1 MARTSVGRKFSRAS
15 SSVTTT
21 PSVSSTSLPT
31 TAKAAAMVMPP
42 KDNMRN
48 RRSPRNNKKRTVHPI
63 YSSNATDIHS
73 NDALTPTNHN
83 DIPPPSVLITLPP
96 PQQPLLL
103 EGDEM
108 FISQNGKSHT
118 VYQLK
123 DRSKGITTDT
133 DIILQEIYD
142 IEHARKTI
150 SLLRQE
156 AGEYSSNNNSS
167 MSSSSRKNSEIFS
180 FDLQEINHGVLTG
193 CGTGSMSWDSS
204 IGKMISHHAFS
215 FVACYLCLPLAA
227 ISEHIHH

>member
-1 MARTSVGRKFSRAS
+1 
-15 SSVTTT
+15 
-21 PSVSSTSLPT
+21 
-31 TAKAAAMVMPP
+31 MVMPP

-48 RRSPRNNKKRTVHPI
+48 RRSPRNNKMRTVHPI

-150 SLLRQE
+150 SLLRHE
-156 AGEYSSNNNSS
+156 AGEYL
-167 MSSSSRKNSEIFS
+167 SSSISTWRESSEIFS

-204 IGKMISHHAFS
+204 IGKMIPHLHFLLLHDICVYIWQQSQNTYYITDITCINSHGI
-215 FVACYLCLPLAA
+215 VLCYE
-227 ISEHIHH
+227 SK

>member
-1 MARTSVGRKFSRAS
+1 
-15 SSVTTT
+15 
-21 PSVSSTSLPT
+21 
-31 TAKAAAMVMPP
+31 MPP

-48 RRSPRNNKKRTVHPI
+48 RRSPRNNKMRTVHPI
-63 YSSNATDIHS
+63 YSNATDLHS
-73 NDALTPTNHN
+73 NDAPTTPTTHN
-83 DIPPPSVLITLPP
+83 NMPPTSVLITPPP
-96 PQQPLLL
+96 PQQLLLL

-156 AGEYSSNNNSS
+156 AGEYLSNNSS
-167 MSSSSRKNSEIFS
+167 MSSCRKKNSEIFS

-204 IGKMISHHAFS
+204 IGKMIPHLHFLLLHDICVYIWQQSQNTYYITDITCINSHGI
-215 FVACYLCLPLAA
+215 VLCYE
-227 ISEHIHH
+227 SK